1 MPYDYL
7 TINEQDLTYGI
18 VSASYFPT
26 NLQSLYEQQV
36 LNEQQFFGDNDDD
49 IIEFSLYNSNQE
61 PILFN
66 RIVPKTTYSVVE
78 GSYRDINNLPKK
90 YSVKNPFTNYAI
102 NKNELLLHTQF
113 DLKINEL
120 GPGLYYTLYNPVR
133 NIAGNS
139 EYRLFIK
146 EISPSRTELRLSF
159 AFNTNSNE
167 SSRLNAV
174 KISSFADKKFVFLQL
189 IDEIIP
195 IIENNPIEQTF
206 TQELNNNNINFVKY
220 AQLLGLKSTTQL
232 QEFISSTY
240 IGYNKVINNSSD
252 DVVLENIKF
261 TGVSEQLK
269 NFVYTYNQTEFSEQ
283 DILDTFKLIVAKVSQ
298 DAILQKTTLTTVD
311 LTETLNV
318 FIKII
323 YDDWLSIEVSKL
335 LENYRIKYFDFY
347 KNALNFDS
355 GNLVKIL
362 THTSYIN
369 PIDNSV
375 NIQLKLDEPLPNQY
389 SLKDT
394 CWISNISLAPL
405 YFKVNLYTAPVSR
418 KVFLNS
424 VNFSVETPTINVS
437 NEKSTQLNAH
447 TLYAAETRLKQKIN
461 DLLINYNSF
470 NDFIN
475 FSSAELR
482 TKIAK
487 NKILK
492 FESLNQ
498 QKFDIQTKVNSL
510 SLGEL
515 GISISSSYAT
525 QYSNIINEQINLLD
539 SFDEYES
546 YLFYNTS
553 SIDEKIENGIIFDQT
568 NYNSLFYQLPE
579 YIKTNDDYG
588 DYIKFTAM
596 VGHFFDNILVFV
608 KKFPKSYPIS
618 YDDNNSYPKNYIEEL
633 LNSLS
638 WDKTNIKF
646 NRSGINQ
653 LLFDNTE
660 TTGSLSASYFD
671 YAKSI
676 FNRVTNN
683 LNYIYKTK
691 GSVRSFDLIRSIF
704 GISSDLIDVKE
715 YTTPSVLIN
724 RDVFYDYD
732 DIIYATKFDSDQF
745 IKFDFKNQD
754 YKYLLT
760 SQWTS
765 GSTSLVGTT
774 QVTQSY
780 LEVFDGIST
789 VEASFRIPDYD
800 RYTYKDKIPLI
811 KKLRNKS
818 VDWQIYLYKTKQEQS
833 AKLIFELTP
842 KETLTT
848 SSLTSIELPYL
859 NGDFYTF
866 MIRRQPDESITFDTL
881 PIEVNK
887 NAFTQSL
894 TSSASEKYVPYI
906 YTLNVNQY
914 YGSQLNFTDKQSKS
928 ILYDQNQYFSSGSYY
943 VGNFSASKQFVGNI
957 DKIKVQK
964 LPLSDAD
971 FEEHSYNLGSISTPN
986 KEETYSNLYYLW
998 SFDTPVN
1005 LYGTPYSIIDN
1016 QNNYYDNKFYAYNFN
1031 RNLIKR
1037 GSPYCDVISTDIFP
1051 YQFEKLSIKQATNSN
1066 LYGPN
1071 YLSNA
1076 NIIKIDQQIDS
1087 NLVPYQYSSYT
1098 KDIVGSDSNLI
1109 GYYISPYNYLNS
1121 KIVDFLGKD
1130 GIADIIGDPKY
1141 LTSKYYPELKLK
1153 QKEFAKI
1160 YSKYIYPQEFY
1171 STYKFY
1177 IDFSIF
1183 DFVKKL
1189 TPARAT
1195 LKTGLLLEP
1204 SIFERVKFNYKD
1216 IEIQSFDGNDPA
1228 NLLNY
1233 DISTK
1238 FTSSL
1243 IDTSNTSSF
1252 TIINNTNINIYKPDH
1267 NTYNYSPFEIKD
1279 CVDDRDFIYSKYGKY
1294 INIGKGGF
1302 NVRNSILKS
1311 ENDYYQFVN
1320 DVGIITGSYN
1330 GYITTFTSSYQQ
1342 LQLIGSGSGLIN
1354 TQLTGS
1360 KILNNYYYGDLNSG
1374 YSKRHLS
1381 KLEKIGTRVR
1391 INAVNINKYSI
1402 VNGVKTLSSS
1412 SLNYY
1417 TYIKGQNTV
1426 DTTVNRKGLPNG
1438 SSPIISIPGFLSVDI
1453 ESDNFPA
1460 YGTLTG
1466 SVQYPNSLFIQQPLT
1481 CSTCTSASLNNY
1493 IMNL

>member
-49 IIEFSLYNSNQE
+49 IIEFSLYNSKQE

-66 RIVPKTTYSVVE
+66 RIIPKVTYSVVE

-90 YSVKNPFTNYAI
+90 YSVKNPFTDYAI
-102 NKNELLLHTQF
+102 NSNELLLHTQF

-120 GPGLYYTLYNPVR
+120 GPGLYYTLYNPIR

-146 EISPSRTELRLSF
+146 EISPSRTELRLSY
-159 AFNTNSNE
+159 AFNVNSNE

-189 IDEIIP
+189 IDDIIP
-195 IIENNPIEQTF
+195 IIENNPIEQSF
-206 TQELNNNNINFVKY
+206 TQEINNNNINFVKY
-220 AQLLGLKSTTQL
+220 AQLLGLKSISQL

-240 IGYNKVINNSSD
+240 IGYNKIINNSSD
-252 DVVLENIKF
+252 SVVLENIKF

-283 DILDTFKLIVAKVSQ
+283 DILDSFRLIVAKVSQ
-298 DAILQKTTLTTVD
+298 DAILQKTTLTPVD

-323 YDDWLSIEVSKL
+323 YDDWLSTEVSKL

-347 KNALNFDS
+347 KNALNFDN

-369 PIDNSV
+369 PIDNST
-375 NIQLKLDEPLPNQY
+375 NIQIKLDEPLPNQY

-394 CWISNISLAPL
+394 CWLSNISLAPL

-424 VNFSVETPTINVS
+424 VNFSVQTPTVS
-437 NEKSTQLNAH
+437 ISNDKSTQLNAK
-447 TLYAAETRLKQKIN
+447 TLFAAQSRLKQKIN
-461 DLLINYNSF
+461 DLLINYDNF

-487 NKILK
+487 NKIVK
-492 FESLNQ
+492 YNSLNQ
-498 QKFDIQTKVNSL
+498 QKFDIQSKINSL
-510 SLGEL
+510 NPGQLGT
-515 GISISSSYAT
+515 SISSSYST
-525 QYSNIINEQINLLD
+525 QYNNIVDEQINLLD

-553 SIDEKIENGIIFDQT
+553 SIDEKIENGVTFDQN
-568 NYNSLFYQLPE
+568 NYDSLFYQLPE
-579 YIKTNDDYG
+579 YIKTNDDYT

-618 YDDNNSYPKNYIEEL
+618 YNDNNSYPKNYIEEL

-638 WDKTNIKF
+638 WDKTNVKF

-653 LLFDNTE
+653 LLFNNTE
-660 TTGSLSASYFD
+660 TTGSLSSSYFD

-676 FNRVTNN
+676 FNRTVNN
-683 LNYIYKTK
+683 LSYIYKTK
-691 GSVRSFDLIRSIF
+691 GNARSFDLIRSIF
-704 GISSDLIDVKE
+704 GISSDLIDIKE
-715 YTTPSVLIN
+715 YTSPSVLIN
-724 RDVFYDYD
+724 RNVYYDYD
-732 DIIYATKFDSDQF
+732 DIIYATKFDFDQY
-745 IKFDFKNQD
+745 IKFNFDNPD
-754 YKYLLT
+754 YEYVLT

-765 GSTSLVGTT
+765 GSTSLVGAT

-780 LEVFDGIST
+780 LEVFNGIST
-789 VEASFRIPDYD
+789 IEASFRITDYN

-818 VDWQIYLYKTKQEQS
+818 VDWQVYLYKTKQEQS
-833 AKLIFELTP
+833 GKLIFELTP
-842 KETLTT
+842 KEILTT

-866 MIRRQPDESITFDTL
+866 MIRRQPDESISFDTL
-881 PIEVNK
+881 PVEIN
-887 NAFTQSL
+887 NNSITQSL
-894 TSSASEKYVPYI
+894 TSSASEKYVPHV
-906 YTLNVNQY
+906 YTLSVNQY
-914 YGSQLNFTDKQSKS
+914 YGSQLNFTDKQSKT

-943 VGNFSASKQFVGNI
+943 VGNFSSSKQFVGNI

-964 LPLSDAD
+964 LPLSDSD
-971 FEEHSYNLGSISTPN
+971 FEEHCYNLGSISIPN
-986 KEETYSNLYYLW
+986 KEDTYSNLYYLW

-1005 LYGTPYSIIDN
+1005 LYGTSYSIIDN
-1016 QNNYYDNKFYAYNFN
+1016 QNSYYNTKFYAYNFN
-1031 RNLIKR
+1031 RNSITR
-1037 GSPYCDVISTDIFP
+1037 GAPYCDVVSADIFP
-1051 YQFEKLSIKQATNSN
+1051 YQFEKISIKQAINSN
-1066 LYGPN
+1066 QFGPN
-1071 YLSNA
+1071 FQSNA

-1098 KDIVGSDSNLI
+1098 TDIIGSDSNLL
-1109 GYYISPYNYLNS
+1109 GYYISPYQYLNG

-1130 GIADIIGDPKY
+1130 GIANIIGDPKY

-1153 QKEFAKI
+1153 QKQFTEI

-1171 STYKFY
+1171 STYRFY

-1189 TPARAT
+1189 IPARAT

-1216 IEIQSFDGNDPA
+1216 IEVKSFNGNNPS
-1228 NLLNY
+1228 NLLSY
-1233 DISTK
+1233 DINAR

-1252 TIINNTNINIYKPDH
+1252 TTINNTNINFYKTDH
-1267 NTYNYSPFEIKD
+1267 NTYNYSMLEIKD
-1279 CVDDRDFIYSKYGKY
+1279 RVDDRDFVYSKYGKF
-1294 INIGKGGF
+1294 INVTSDGF
-1302 NVRNSILKS
+1302 NIRNSILKS
-1311 ENDYYQFVN
+1311 ENDYYQLIN
-1320 DVGIITGSYN
+1320 NTGIITGSYN
-1330 GYITTFTSSYQQ
+1330 GYIKTFTSSYQK
-1342 LQLIGSGSGLIN
+1342 LELIGSGSGTVSN
-1354 TQLTGS
+1354 QVTGS
-1360 KILNNYYYGDLNSG
+1360 KVLNNYYFGDLNSG

-1381 KLEKIGTRVR
+1381 KFEKIGTRIR
-1391 INAVNINKYSI
+1391 INAVNLNKYSI
-1402 VNGVKTLSSS
+1402 INGVKILTTG

-1426 DTTVNRKGLPNG
+1426 STTVNRKGLPNE

-1453 ESDNFPA
+1453 QSDNFPA
-1460 YGTLTG
+1460 YGYLTG
-1466 SVQYPNSLFIQQPLT
+1466 SISSPNSIFVQQPLT

>member
-7 TINEQDLTYGI
+7 TINEQDLTYGV

-90 YSVKNPFTNYAI
+90 YSVKNPFTNYAV

-113 DLKINEL
+113 DLKINQS
-120 GPGLYYTLYNPVR
+120 GPGLYYSLYNPIR

-139 EYRLFIK
+139 EYKLFIK
-146 EISPSRTELRLSF
+146 EISPSRTELRLSY
-159 AFNTNSNE
+159 AFNTNTNE
-167 SSRLNAV
+167 SSRLNAL

-189 IDEIIP
+189 IDQIIP
-195 IIENNPIEQTF
+195 IIENNPVEKSF
-206 TQELNNNNINFVKY
+206 TQEINNINFVKY
-220 AQLLGLKSTTQL
+220 TQLLGLKSTSEL
-232 QEFISSTY
+232 QEFINSTY
-240 IGYNKVINNSSD
+240 IGFNKIINNSSD
-252 DVVLENIKF
+252 SVVLENIKF

-283 DILDTFKLIVAKVSQ
+283 DILDSFRLIVAKVSQ
-298 DAILQKTTLTTVD
+298 DAILQKTTLTSID

-318 FIKII
+318 FVKII
-323 YDDWLSIEVSKL
+323 YDDWLQPEVSRL

-347 KNALNFDS
+347 KNALNFDN
-355 GNLVKIL
+355 GNLIKIL
-362 THTSYIN
+362 THTSYVN

-375 NIQLKLDEPLPNQY
+375 NVQIKLDEPLPNQY

-424 VNFSVETPTINVS
+424 VNFSVETPTINIS
-437 NEKSTQLNAH
+437 NEKSTELNAR
-447 TLYAAETRLKQKIN
+447 TLFAAESRLKQKIN
-461 DLLINYNSF
+461 DLLINYDNFS
-470 NDFIN
+470 NFIN

-492 FESLNQ
+492 FTSLNQ
-498 QKFDIQTKVNSL
+498 EKAAIQTKTVSLNS
-510 SLGEL
+510 
-515 GISISSSYAT
+515 SISSSYT
-525 QYSNIINEQINLLD
+525 IQYNKIIDEQINLLD

-553 SIDEKIENGIIFDQT
+553 SIDEKIETGITFDEN

-579 YIKTNDDYG
+579 YVKTNEDYS

-618 YDDNNSYPKNYIEEL
+618 YNDNNSYPKNYIEEL

-638 WDKTNIKF
+638 WNKTNVKF

-653 LLFDNTE
+653 LLFNNTE

-676 FNRVTNN
+676 FNRTANN

-691 GSVRSFDLIRSIF
+691 GNARSFDLIRSIF

-715 YTTPSVLIN
+715 YTIPSVLIN
-724 RDVFYDYD
+724 QNVYYDYD
-732 DIIYATKFDSDQF
+732 DIIYATKFESDQF

-754 YKYLLT
+754 YKYILS

-765 GSTSLVGTT
+765 GSTSLVGAT

-789 VEASFRIPDYD
+789 IEASFRITDYD
-800 RYTYKDKIPLI
+800 QYTYKDKIPLI
-811 KKLRNKS
+811 KKLRNNS
-818 VDWQIYLYKTKQEQS
+818 IDWQVYLYKTQQEQS
-833 AKLIFELTP
+833 GKLIFELTP
-842 KETLTT
+842 IETLST

-881 PIEVNK
+881 PVEING
-887 NAFTQSL
+887 NALTQSF
-894 TSSASEKYVPYI
+894 TSSASEKYVPHI
-906 YTLNVNQY
+906 YTLSVNQY

-928 ILYDQNQYFSSGSYY
+928 ILYEQNRYFSSGSYY
-943 VGNFSASKQFVGNI
+943 VGNYSSSKQFLGNI
-957 DKIKVQK
+957 DKIKVEK
-964 LPLSDAD
+964 LPLSDSD

-986 KEETYSNLYYLW
+986 KEDTYSNLYYLW

-1016 QNNYYDNKFYAYNFN
+1016 QNGYYNNKFYAYNFN
-1031 RNLIKR
+1031 RNSITR
-1037 GSPYCDVISTDIFP
+1037 GAPYCDVVSADIFP
-1051 YQFEKLSIKQATNSN
+1051 YQFEKISIKQATNSN
-1066 LYGPN
+1066 KYGPN
-1071 YLSNA
+1071 YQSNA
-1076 NIIKIDQQIDS
+1076 NIFKVSQKIDS

-1098 KDIVGSDSNLI
+1098 NDIIGSDSNLL
-1109 GYYISPYNYLNS
+1109 GYYISPYNYLNT

-1130 GIADIIGDPKY
+1130 GITDIIGDPKY
-1141 LTSKYYPELKLK
+1141 LTSRYYPELKLK
-1153 QKEFAKI
+1153 QKEFSQI

-1189 TPARAT
+1189 IPARST

-1216 IEIQSFDGNDPA
+1216 IEVQSFNGNNPS

-1233 DISTK
+1233 DINTR

-1243 IDTSNTSSF
+1243 INTSNTSSLS
-1252 TIINNTNINIYKPDH
+1252 IVNNTKINFNKTDH
-1267 NTYNYSPFEIKD
+1267 NTYNYSMLEIKD
-1279 CVDDRDFIYSKYGKY
+1279 CVDDRDFIYSRYGKY
-1294 INIGKGGF
+1294 INVGKNGF
-1302 NVRNSILKS
+1302 NIRNSILKS
-1311 ENDYYQFVN
+1311 ENSYYQLLN
-1320 DVGIITGSYN
+1320 DNGIITGSYN
-1330 GYITTFTSSYQQ
+1330 SYITTFTSSYQKI
-1342 LQLIGSGSGLIN
+1342 QLIGSGSGVIVN
-1354 TQLTGS
+1354 QLTGS
-1360 KILNNYYYGDLNSG
+1360 KALNNYYYGDLNSG

-1381 KLEKIGTRVR
+1381 KFEKVGTRTR
-1391 INAVNINKYSI
+1391 MTAVNINKYST
-1402 VNGVKTLSSS
+1402 VNGVKVLSTG

-1426 DTTVNRKGLPNG
+1426 NTTVNRNGLPNG